1 MKWHFPFAQFSMRW
15 AAMIQIYRL
24 NGNKIVESRYEIV
37 SSLMLVDIDAAG
49 VVVVANIDGGL
60 SISRQM
66 EHVYLM
72 HSANE

>member
-1 MKWHFPFAQFSMRW
+1 
-15 AAMIQIYRL
+15 
-24 NGNKIVESRYEIV
+24 
-37 SSLMLVDIDAAG
+37 MLVDIDAAG